1 MIVRRAAIRGG
12 LLAGTGL
19 ICAATGAIAAGAPPA
34 GPSAVSRCQTSAL
47 TGKVLTP
54 FDGAAGTFGT
64 VIVLTSKATH
74 RCAVSGR
81 PKVLLFGASGR
92 QLHAAQTS
100 TLGTSSTLVLAP
112 AGRAGASLIWH
123 GSPDEPGSVASQC
136 EQVKKIWVTP
146 TGAAGHVTINGTA
159 LGGGL
164 QICDPPGAFRVGPVV
179 APPFSF

>member
-1 MIVRRAAIRGG
+1 VRRAAIRGG

-19 ICAATGAIAAGAPPA
+19 ICAATGAIAAGAPPV
-34 GPSAVSRCQTSAL
+34 GPSTVPRCQTSAL

-74 RCAVSGR
+74 RCVVSGR

-100 TLGTSSTLVLAP
+100 TPGAVHTVIVGHGGT
-112 AGRAGASLIWH
+112 AGASLIWH

-136 EQVKKIWVTP
+136 EQVRKIWVTP
-146 TGAAGHVTINGTA
+146 TGAAGHVTIIGTA

-164 QICDPPGAFRVGPVV
+164 QICDPPGAFRVGPLTP
-179 APPFSF
+179 PPFSF